1 MTPEG
6 TVSPAAGFQPELLG
20 CSVIASGWA
29 LSRVFMGV
37 QKTPVAKIAAGL
49 ALSAFVVLSAAALAQ
64 NAPAD
69 AVGEWMVAKQ
79 IARIRIA
86 DCGGRLWGVVSWE
99 ARAGTDK
106 KNPDPQL
113 RGRPT
118 LGMPVLLGMAQTKAN
133 KWEGK
138 IYNSEDG
145 NTYSAN
151 ITLLDPGTLKV
162 QGCFLGF
169 LCGGENWTRVEP
181 ETSGRVQTS
190 GRGNRRNVRSAEDEV
205 CESLS
210 GSPRLP
216 H

>member
-1 MTPEG
+1 M
-6 TVSPAAGFQPELLG
+6 L
-20 CSVIASGWA
+20 SG
-29 LSRVFMGV
+29 
-37 QKTPVAKIAAGL
+37 
-49 ALSAFVVLSAAALAQ
+49 AALAQ
-64 NAPAD
+64 NPPFD
-69 AVGEWMVAKQ
+69 AVGEWLVAKE

-99 ARAGTDK
+99 ARPGVDN
-106 KNPDPQL
+106 KNPNQQL

-151 ITLLDPGTLKV
+151 ITLLDPSTLKV

-181 ETSGRVQTS
+181 ETSKRVQTS
-190 GRGNRRNVRSAEDEV
+190 GRTNNRNGRSAEDEV
-205 CESLS
+205 CRSLS
-210 GSPRLP
+210 DPSRLP

>member
-1 MTPEG
+1 
-6 TVSPAAGFQPELLG
+6 
-20 CSVIASGWA
+20 
-29 LSRVFMGV
+29 MGV
-37 QKTPVAKIAAGL
+37 PKIPVRKIAAGL
-49 ALSAFVVLSAAALAQ
+49 ALSAFAVLSAAAVAQ

-69 AVGEWMVAKQ
+69 PVGEWMVAKQ

-99 ARAGTDK
+99 ARAGADN

-118 LGMPVLLGMAQTKAN
+118 LGMPVLLGMTQTKAN

-181 ETSGRVQTS
+181 TGGRVQTS
-190 GRGNRRNVRSAEDEV
+190 GRPSRRNVRSPEDEV
-205 CESLS
+205 CQSL
-210 GSPRLP
+210 PDAARLP

>member
-6 TVSPAAGFQPELLG
+6 TVSLPAGFQSELPG
-20 CSVIASGWA
+20 CSVIASEWA
-29 LSRVFMGV
+29 LSRVFMRV
-37 QKTPVAKIAAGL
+37 PKIPLLTTIAAAL
-49 ALSAFVVLSAAALAQ
+49 ALSASAMLSVTALAQ
-64 NAPAD
+64 NPSSD

-79 IARIRIA
+79 VARIRIA

-99 ARAGTDK
+99 ARPGTDN
-106 KNPDPQL
+106 KNPNPQL

-118 LGMPVLLGMAQTKAN
+118 LGMPVLLGMAQTKSN
-133 KWEGK
+133 KWEGQ

-151 ITLLDPGTLKV
+151 ITLLDPSTLKV

-169 LCGGENWTRVEP
+169 LCGGENWTRVEQAN
-181 ETSGRVQTS
+181 GRLQTS
-190 GRGNRRNVRSAEDEV
+190 GRSNRNARSAEDEV
-205 CESLS
+205 CQSLF
-210 GSPRLP
+210 GSSRLP